1 MFSLAARHTHWYA
14 NPVPC
19 LNKKS
24 LSKLTRPDWVDTSI
38 DDEIGI
44 PHQLEKDD
52 IWNGYFIP
60 KGAYIHAVEW
70 YVPGMINEA
79 STYTYMYR
87 SLARDP
93 AVYPNPDTFN
103 PGRYLDPKYPTYRE
117 PLSEFPT
124 IRGYHGFGFG
134 RRICPGQEVA
144 EAELLV
150 ACAAIV
156 WAFRLERKRTASG
169 EEMRIPD
176 YDFTSTLITTAKPF
190 DHAIYCEVREAR
202 ANHSRQ
208 IPPSGRARAE
218 WN

>member
-1 MFSLAARHTHWYA
+1 
-14 NPVPC
+14 
-19 LNKKS
+19 
-24 LSKLTRPDWVDTSI
+24 LSKLTRPDWVDTYT
-38 DDEIGI
+38 DAEPGI

-70 YVPGMINEA
+70 FVALTLDETSAYL
-79 STYTYMYR
+79 YR
-87 SLARDP
+87 SLTRDP
-93 AVYPNPDTFN
+93 AVYPDPDTFN
-103 PGRYLDPKYPTYRE
+103 PGRYLDPSYPTYRE

-150 ACAAIV
+150 ACAAIT
-156 WAFRLERKRTASG
+156 WAFSLERKIMASG
-169 EEMRIPD
+169 EEVPIDD

-190 DHAIYCEVREAR
+190 EMEFVVRSKKHAQMVQDRFHQVEW
-202 ANHSRQ
+202 
-208 IPPSGRARAE
+208 AE
-218 WN
+218 QNGSK